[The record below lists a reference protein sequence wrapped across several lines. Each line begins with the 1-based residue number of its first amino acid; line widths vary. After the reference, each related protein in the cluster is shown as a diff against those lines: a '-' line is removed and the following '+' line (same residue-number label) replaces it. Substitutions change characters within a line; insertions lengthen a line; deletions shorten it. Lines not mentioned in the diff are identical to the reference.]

1 MSQMSRVILNLLCV
15 IGCLSGGQCYS
26 IDELS
31 LIQAE
36 TRAMPPK
43 DKWPD
48 IGKIVEEAKDAAD
61 SATKA
66 AEEVN
71 STIEGAMDEA
81 ANATKTAIDLVVH
94 TVRTGLEYI
103 LKQADALNATVQEA
117 VDGFLGQLA
126 MSPTL
131 HTFEK
136 AAGDTIRAFNV
147 SYDPVV
153 SALNTSAASLQSI
166 LKASGF
172 LRLAD
177 TVGEAMKAAML
188 PMVMSRPKLEL
199 ISGVIA
205 GLDAKI
211 NASAGAVSGEIKKDF
226 AYILDEMHDIIKEIN
241 MTFIPKVTEVYD
253 TLVSHIRST
262 VDGVLPTKYLNEV
275 TEELETLSPMV
286 ANVAQHVA
294 SPIGVMQAGFEAA
307 TSKIQHDVPGSAV
320 PGGACGA
327 AGVSLLA
334 LAVGVA
340 AGGM

>member
-1 MSQMSRVILNLLCV
+1 MSQVSGVILKLLCV
-15 IGCLSGGQCYS
+15 IGCLSGGRCYS

-48 IGKIVEEAKDAAD
+48 IGKVVEEAKKAAD
-61 SATKA
+61 AATKA

-94 TVRTGLEYI
+94 TVRTALEHI
-103 LKQADALNATVQEA
+103 LKEADALNGTLQEA
-117 VDGFLGQLA
+117 VDAFLGQLE

-136 AAGDTIRAFNV
+136 AAADTIRVFNT

-153 SALNTSAASLQSI
+153 YALNTSAASLQSI

-177 TVGEAMKAAML
+177 TVGEAMKAAMV
-188 PMVMSRPKLEL
+188 PIAMSRMKVEL

-205 GLDAKI
+205 GLDARI

-226 AYILDEMHDIIKEIN
+226 AYILDELHDMIEDIN
-241 MTFIPKVTEVYD
+241 STFIPKVTEVYD

-262 VDGVLPTKYLNEV
+262 VEGVLPTKYLNEV
-275 TEELETLSPMV
+275 TQELETLSPMA

-294 SPIGVMQAGFEAA
+294 SPMGVMQAGFEAA
-307 TSKIQHDVPGSAV
+307 TSKIQHEVPGTAT

-340 AGGM
+340 AAGM